1 LSKSKESSKPVET
14 DEARRARLEFLKQ
27 QIESGKYRFSDGALA
42 RVLMDHMEKKDTPP
56 EE

>member
-1 LSKSKESSKPVET
+1 LTRSKDSSKPVET
-14 DEARRARLEFLKQ
+14 DAARKARLEFLKQ